1 MSAPAPLHGLILA
14 GGRSQRMRR
23 DKAALDYHG
32 TEQLA
37 HAYALVA
44 GLVDECHVS
53 IASDQVLDPLRS
65 RFPCIVDIAPDLGP
79 AGGIRSAHSKDAAA
93 AWLIVA
99 CDLPFLDAQTLAGLI
114 AARDPAR
121 IATAYRSAHDG
132 LPEPLCAIWEPA
144 SAPLLAQWLASGRQ
158 CPRGFLKSQG
168 ELGRVRFLDPASPRA
183 LDNANAPEE
192 YEAAVRGLA
201 ARPASRTLN
210 VQYFA
215 VLREQAGRSEER
227 LDTSARNAEQ
237 LYAEL
242 TARHRLTLPRE
253 MLRVAINDEFGEW
266 GQPLSD
272 GDRIVF
278 IPPVAGG

>member
-1 MSAPAPLHGLILA
+1 MSAPAPLHGLVLA

-32 TEQLA
+32 RDQLA
-37 HAYALVA
+37 HTHALVA
-44 GLVDECHVS
+44 SLAGECHVS
-53 IASDQVLDPLRS
+53 IAQDQLRDPLRS

-79 AGGIRSAHSKDAAA
+79 AGGIRSAQSKAPAA
-93 AWLIVA
+93 AWLVVA
-99 CDLPFLDAQTLAGLI
+99 CDLPFLDANTLAGLI
-114 AARDPAR
+114 AARDPAL

-144 SAPLLAQWLASGRQ
+144 SAPLLAQWLASGKQ
-158 CPRGFLKSQG
+158 CPRGFLKAEG
-168 ELGRVRFLDPASPRA
+168 ELGRVRFLDPPSPRA

-192 YEAAVRGLA
+192 YEAAVRGIA
-201 ARPASRTLN
+201 ERPASRSLQ

-227 LDTSARNAEQ
+227 LSTNARNAEQ

-242 TARHRLTLPRE
+242 AARHGLTLPRE

-266 GQPLSD
+266 GQPLAE

>member
-1 MSAPAPLHGLILA
+1 MSAPAPLHGLVLA

-32 TEQLA
+32 KDQLA
-37 HAYALVA
+37 HTCALVA
-44 GLVDECHVS
+44 GLVDACHVS
-53 IASDQVLDPLRS
+53 IARDQMDDPLRS

-79 AGGIRSAHSKDAAA
+79 AGGIRSAQAKDPAA
-93 AWLIVA
+93 AWLVVA
-99 CDLPFLDAQTLAGLI
+99 CDLPFLDTQALAGLI
-114 AARDPAR
+114 AARDPER

-144 SAPLLAQWLASGRQ
+144 SAPLLAQWLASGKP
-158 CPRGFLKSQG
+158 CPRGFLKAQG
-168 ELGRVRFLDPASPRA
+168 ELGSVRFLDASSPRA
-183 LDNANAPEE
+183 LDNANVPEE
-192 YEAAVRGLA
+192 FEAAVRGIA
-201 ARPASRTLN
+201 EQPALRNLR

-227 LDTSARNAEQ
+227 LSTSARNPAL

-242 TARHRLTLPRE
+242 AARHGLTLPRE

-266 GQPLSD
+266 EQPLAE